1 MKKNVDKKMF
11 VGRPFP
17 DSLMN
22 AQKSFMESNQQ
33 MENDETFQ
41 KFLADH
47 DLENKR
53 SVLIVSGPDSFM
65 YWYGVQA
72 DVDQVPTGLMK
83 FVLPKAE
90 VAEEDEENQ
99 NMVFFN
105 LPLTS
110 TVPNFLK
117 KVTDSGVE
125 VYQNLGDSDTPYIL
139 WDLDMDT
146 KKLTQTLY
154 LKVSK

>member
-11 VGRPFP
+11 IGRPFP
-17 DSLMN
+17 DGLMN

-72 DVDQVPTGLMK
+72 DVDQVPAGLMK
-83 FVLPKAE
+83 FELPKAE

-139 WDLDMDT
+139 WDLDMNT

-154 LKVSK
+154 LKVSE